1 MHQFDY
7 KNTPEQ
13 LLTPSIVRQLAIL
26 HEYKGK
32 QDLYVSAKAD
42 TLSALLN
49 IAKIQS
55 TRSSAMQFAQRN
67 PFLTPNSSRSAITR
81 FTSRNTVFSPI

>member
-42 TLSALLN
+42 TLTA
-49 IAKIQS
+49 
-55 TRSSAMQFAQRN
+55 
-67 PFLTPNSSRSAITR
+67 
-81 FTSRNTVFSPI
+81 